1 MDIYEEI
8 SNSLLIGNA
17 EKTDSLVREAL
28 GKMYPAE
35 MILEQ
40 GLVGGIKSGRTATN
54 VLPYWG
60 RWKAIIMI

>member
-40 GLVGGIKSGRTATN
+40 GLVGGIKK
-54 VLPYWG
+54 
-60 RWKAIIMI
+60 WKRNFSL

>member
-1 MDIYEEI
+1 MVDIYEEI

-40 GLVGGIKSGRTATN
+40 GLVRKKKKMELLISS
-54 VLPYWG
+54 
-60 RWKAIIMI
+60 